1 MQVEQVKYNYSLDTM
16 IRYAFDYELNNLLR
30 IPDKELPEDAEIRQ
44 KIISY
49 MERRISEI
57 TKQYK

>member
-16 IRYAFDYELNNLLR
+16 IRYAFDYELNNLLK

>member
-1 MQVEQVKYNYSLDTM
+1 MQAEQVKYNYSLDTM
-16 IRYAFDYELNNLLR
+16 IRYAFDYELNNLLK
-30 IPDKELPEDAEIRQ
+30 IPGKELPEDADARQ

>member
-1 MQVEQVKYNYSLDTM
+1 MQVEQVKHNYSLDTM

-30 IPDKELPEDAEIRQ
+30 IPDKEMPEDAEARQ

-49 MERRISEI
+49 MERRINEI
-57 TKQYK
+57 KTQYS

>member
-1 MQVEQVKYNYSLDTM
+1 MQVEQVKHNYSLDTM

-30 IPDKELPEDAEIRQ
+30 ISDKELPEDADARQ